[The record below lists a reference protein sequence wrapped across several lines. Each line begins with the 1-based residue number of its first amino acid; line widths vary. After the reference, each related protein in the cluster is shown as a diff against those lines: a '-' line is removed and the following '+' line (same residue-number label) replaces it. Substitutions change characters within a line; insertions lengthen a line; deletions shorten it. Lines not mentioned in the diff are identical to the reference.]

1 MDQRRGLEALVPRGA
16 WMGDPFAEVD
26 LRVGGRVRI
35 TMRDPEVG
43 AEHAEA
49 ASTR

>member
-1 MDQRRGLEALVPRGA
+1 
-16 WMGDPFAEVD
+16 MGPFAEVD
-26 LRVGGRVRI
+26 LRVGGRVR
-35 TMRDPEVG
+35 TGQRDPEVG